1 MAAAAALLAIPAAE
15 AQKVNKEATLSK
27 LEKSDADIANPKKN
41 AKAATWINRGRVYY
55 DAAAEPTANLFAPME
70 TTLLK
75 LSVGD
80 PTSTEEVT
88 LNGSKAIAWNY
99 PYFIAYERDGKIV
112 AWKQLQ
118 EIKEGALDT
127 AIEAY
132 NKAYELDPKQASKIK
147 NGLEQISNYA
157 SILGNVSIEA
167 GEYLTGAE
175 AYLAAYKAQQCP
187 AFGEADPALLY
198 YAGYLLTVR
207 QDTPQGHLLLK
218 ILKNDLSAICMHT
231 NLDVAPGGVNDALA
245 AGYTDEAGDVY
256 YYLFHS
262 YYGQKDKDA
271 AFLIKAKD
279 ALLAGIEKFPKNEKI
294 LDGLMQLYTSEEGVG
309 DPADLVGMIDKSLES
324 DPDNVDLWFGRGR
337 VFYKLKN
344 YDETIN
350 SFKKVVELKPDLY
363 EGNYYLGL
371 FYTVKADAMN
381 TEMGQKNYRSQS
393 EYDADLKEVNVVY
406 MAALPY
412 FEKAH
417 QLKPDD
423 VDTVDYIKSIS
434 FRLRDEPGM
443 MDKYNEYN
451 ELLKKMKGL
460 E

>member
-1 MAAAAALLAIPAAE
+1 
-15 AQKVNKEATLSK
+15 
-27 LEKSDADIANPKKN
+27 
-41 AKAATWINRGRVYY
+41 
-55 DAAAEPTANLFAPME
+55 
-70 TTLLK
+70 
-75 LSVGD
+75 
-80 PTSTEEVT
+80 
-88 LNGSKAIAWNY
+88 
-99 PYFIAYERDGKIV
+99 
-112 AWKQLQ
+112 
-118 EIKEGALDT
+118 
-127 AIEAY
+127 
-132 NKAYELDPKQASKIK
+132 
-147 NGLEQISNYA
+147 
-157 SILGNVSIEA
+157 
-167 GEYLTGAE
+167 
-175 AYLAAYKAQQCP
+175 
-187 AFGEADPALLY
+187 
-198 YAGYLLTVR
+198 
-207 QDTPQGHLLLK
+207 
-218 ILKNDLSAICMHT
+218 
-231 NLDVAPGGVNDALA
+231 
-245 AGYTDEAGDVY
+245 
-256 YYLFHS
+256 
-262 YYGQKDKDA
+262 
-271 AFLIKAKD
+271 
-279 ALLAGIEKFPKNEKI
+279 
-294 LDGLMQLYTSEEGVG
+294 MQLYTSEEGVG

-406 MAALPY
+406 MAAPPY

>member
-1 MAAAAALLAIPAAE
+1 MKRFILMVAAAALLAIPAAE

-41 AKAATWINRGRVYY
+41 SKAATWITRGKVYFE
-55 DAAAEPTANLFAPME
+55 AASEPTANLFAPME
-70 TTLLK
+70 TALLK
-75 LSVGD
+75 LSVGE
-80 PTSTEEVT
+80 PESTEPTTAVKGQQGT
-88 LNGSKAIAWNY
+88 AWNY
-99 PYFIAYERDGKIV
+99 PYFIAYELNGKVV

-118 EIKEGALDT
+118 QIKEGALDT

-132 NKAYELDPKQASKIK
+132 AKAYELDPKQASKIK
-147 NGLEQISNYA
+147 EGLDQIVNFA
-157 SILGNVSIEA
+157 SILGNVSIEI

-175 AYLAAYKAQQCP
+175 AYLTAYKAEQIP
-187 AFGEADPALLY
+187 VFDKADPTYTY
-198 YAGYLLTVR
+198 YAGYLLTVDGANHSDSFAR
-207 QDTPQGHLLLK
+207 GAQALE
-218 ILKNDLSAICMHT
+218 
-231 NLDVAPGGVNDALA
+231 DALA
-245 AGYTDEAGDVY
+245 AGYADEVGDIY

-271 AFLIKAKD
+271 AFLTKAKE

-309 DPADLVGMIDKSLES
+309 DPADLVEMIDKSLAEN
-324 DPDNVDLWFGRGR
+324 PNNVELWFGRGR

-350 SFKKVVELKPDLY
+350 SFKKVVELQPDLFD
-363 EGNYYLGL
+363 GNYYLGL

-393 EYDADLKEVNVVY
+393 EYDSDLKAVNAMY
-406 MAALPY
+406 MNALPY

-417 QLKPDD
+417 QLKTDD
-423 VDTVDYIKSIS
+423 VDTVDYVKSIC

-451 ELLKKMKGL
+451 ALLKKMKG

>member
-1 MAAAAALLAIPAAE
+1 MKRFILMAAAAALLAIPAAE

-167 GEYLTGAE
+167 GEYLT
-175 AYLAAYKAQQCP
+175 
-187 AFGEADPALLY
+187 
-198 YAGYLLTVR
+198 
-207 QDTPQGHLLLK
+207 
-218 ILKNDLSAICMHT
+218 LS
-231 NLDVAPGGVNDALA
+231 
-245 AGYTDEAGDVY
+245 
-256 YYLFHS
+256 
-262 YYGQKDKDA
+262 
-271 AFLIKAKD
+271 LIH
-279 ALLAGIEKFPKNEKI
+279 I
-294 LDGLMQLYTSEEGVG
+294 
-309 DPADLVGMIDKSLES
+309 
-324 DPDNVDLWFGRGR
+324 
-337 VFYKLKN
+337 
-344 YDETIN
+344 
-350 SFKKVVELKPDLY
+350 
-363 EGNYYLGL
+363 
-371 FYTVKADAMN
+371 
-381 TEMGQKNYRSQS
+381 
-393 EYDADLKEVNVVY
+393 
-406 MAALPY
+406 
-412 FEKAH
+412 
-417 QLKPDD
+417 
-423 VDTVDYIKSIS
+423 
-434 FRLRDEPGM
+434 
-443 MDKYNEYN
+443 
-451 ELLKKMKGL
+451 
-460 E
+460 

>member
-1 MAAAAALLAIPAAE
+1 MKRFILMAAAAALLAIPAAE

-157 SILGNVSIEA
+157 SILGNVSKRANTLRAPRPIWPPTRHSSA
-167 GEYLTGAE
+167 
-175 AYLAAYKAQQCP
+175 P
-187 AFGEADPALLY
+187 
-198 YAGYLLTVR
+198 
-207 QDTPQGHLLLK
+207 
-218 ILKNDLSAICMHT
+218 LSARPIRRSSTMPAIC
-231 NLDVAPGGVNDALA
+231 
-245 AGYTDEAGDVY
+245 
-256 YYLFHS
+256 
-262 YYGQKDKDA
+262 
-271 AFLIKAKD
+271 
-279 ALLAGIEKFPKNEKI
+279 
-294 LDGLMQLYTSEEGVG
+294 
-309 DPADLVGMIDKSLES
+309 
-324 DPDNVDLWFGRGR
+324 
-337 VFYKLKN
+337 
-344 YDETIN
+344 
-350 SFKKVVELKPDLY
+350 
-363 EGNYYLGL
+363 
-371 FYTVKADAMN
+371 
-381 TEMGQKNYRSQS
+381 
-393 EYDADLKEVNVVY
+393 
-406 MAALPY
+406 
-412 FEKAH
+412 
-417 QLKPDD
+417 
-423 VDTVDYIKSIS
+423 
-434 FRLRDEPGM
+434 
-443 MDKYNEYN
+443 
-451 ELLKKMKGL
+451 
-460 E
+460 

>member
-175 AYLAAYKAQQCP
+175 AYLAANDSA
-187 AFGEADPALLY
+187 
-198 YAGYLLTVR
+198 YLRCAVF
-207 QDTPQGHLLLK
+207 
-218 ILKNDLSAICMHT
+218 AC
-231 NLDVAPGGVNDALA
+231 
-245 AGYTDEAGDVY
+245 
-256 YYLFHS
+256 
-262 YYGQKDKDA
+262 KDKDA
-271 AFLIKAKD
+271 AAAVKKLIQTYIDDSIDAKYNVD
-279 ALLAGIEKFPKNEKI
+279 EVALLQNAKI
-294 LDGLMQLYTSEEGVG
+294 HSMGNYVAVAVTS
-309 DPADLVGMIDKSLES
+309 DT
-324 DPDNVDLWFGRGR
+324 DNV
-337 VFYKLKN
+337 N
-344 YDETIN
+344 
-350 SFKKVVELKPDLY
+350 KVID
-363 EGNYYLGL
+363 
-371 FYTVKADAMN
+371 
-381 TEMGQKNYRSQS
+381 Q
-393 EYDADLKEVNVVY
+393 
-406 MAALPY
+406 Y
-412 FEKAH
+412 FA
-417 QLKPDD
+417 
-423 VDTVDYIKSIS
+423 
-434 FRLRDEPGM
+434 
-443 MDKYNEYN
+443 
-451 ELLKKMKGL
+451 
-460 E
+460 

>member
-1 MAAAAALLAIPAAE
+1 MKRFILMAAAAALLAIPAAE

-198 YAGYLLTVR
+198 YAGYLLTVDVQPEHQMEKVLYATDELTGLIGAVVR
-207 QDTPQGHLLLK
+207 MLPTKSVQDLQLK
-218 ILKNDLSAICMHT
+218 SLKKKFKDKKF
-231 NLDVAPGGVNDALA
+231 A
-245 AGYTDEAGDVY
+245 AGCSREVIERGADMLGWTLDE
-256 YYLFHS
+256 
-262 YYGQKDKDA
+262 
-271 AFLIKAKD
+271 
-279 ALLAGIEKFPKNEKI
+279 
-294 LDGLMQLYTSEEGVG
+294 LMEQ
-309 DPADLVGMIDKSLES
+309 
-324 DPDNVDLWFGRGR
+324 
-337 VFYKLKN
+337 
-344 YDETIN
+344 TI
-350 SFKKVVELKPDLY
+350 
-363 EGNYYLGL
+363 
-371 FYTVKADAMN
+371 DAM
-381 TEMGQKNYRSQS
+381 QASP
-393 EYDADLKEVNVVY
+393 
-406 MAALPY
+406 AAN
-412 FEKAH
+412 
-417 QLKPDD
+417 
-423 VDTVDYIKSIS
+423 
-434 FRLRDEPGM
+434 G
-443 MDKYNEYN
+443 N
-451 ELLKKMKGL
+451 
-460 E
+460 

>member
-1 MAAAAALLAIPAAE
+1 MKRFILMAAAAALLAIPAAE

-198 YAGYLLTVR
+198 YAGYLLTSTERTIPNRSRAVHR
-207 QDTPQGHLLLK
+207 RSTTRWPPV
-218 ILKNDLSAICMHT
+218 IPTRRAMSTTICSTAITARKTRMRPSSSRRRTHCWQ
-231 NLDVAPGGVNDALA
+231 V
-245 AGYTDEAGDVY
+245 
-256 YYLFHS
+256 S
-262 YYGQKDKDA
+262 
-271 AFLIKAKD
+271 
-279 ALLAGIEKFPKNEKI
+279 
-294 LDGLMQLYTSEEGVG
+294 
-309 DPADLVGMIDKSLES
+309 
-324 DPDNVDLWFGRGR
+324 
-337 VFYKLKN
+337 
-344 YDETIN
+344 
-350 SFKKVVELKPDLY
+350 
-363 EGNYYLGL
+363 
-371 FYTVKADAMN
+371 
-381 TEMGQKNYRSQS
+381 RSS
-393 EYDADLKEVNVVY
+393 RRTRRFSTA
-406 MAALPY
+406 
-412 FEKAH
+412 
-417 QLKPDD
+417 
-423 VDTVDYIKSIS
+423 
-434 FRLRDEPGM
+434 
-443 MDKYNEYN
+443 
-451 ELLKKMKGL
+451 
-460 E
+460 

>member
-1 MAAAAALLAIPAAE
+1 MKRFILMVAAAALLAIPAAQ
-15 AQKVNKEATLSK
+15 AQKVNKEATLAK
-27 LEKSDADIANPKKN
+27 LAKSDADIANPKRN
-41 AKAATWINRGRVYY
+41 TKAATWINRGKVYF
-55 DAAAEPTANLFAPME
+55 DAAAEPTNGLFAPME
-70 TTLLK
+70 KTLVK
-75 LSVGD
+75 IAVGE

-88 LNGSKAIAWNY
+88 VNGAKAIAWNY
-99 PYFIAYERDGKIV
+99 PYFIAYEKDNQIV

-132 NKAYELDPKQASKIK
+132 NKAYELDPKQAEKIK
-147 NGLEQISNYA
+147 AGLEQIVNFA

-167 GEYLTGAE
+167 GELLTGAD
-175 AYLAAYKAQQCP
+175 AYLTAYKAQQSP
-187 AFGEADPALLY
+187 AYGEADPSFLY
-198 YAGYLLTVR
+198 YAGYLLTVDGSNHPESFVR
-207 QDTPQGHLLLK
+207 GEQALT
-218 ILKNDLSAICMHT
+218 
-231 NLDVAPGGVNDALA
+231 DALA
-245 AGYTDEAGDVY
+245 AGYADEAGDIY
-256 YYLFHS
+256 YYLFHC
-262 YYGQKDKDA
+262 YYGQKAKDA
-271 AFLIKAKD
+271 AFLTKAKD
-279 ALLAGIEKFPKNEKI
+279 ALLTGIEKFPKNEKI

-309 DPADLVGMIDKSLES
+309 DPADLVTLIDKSLEN

-363 EGNYYLGL
+363 DGNYYLGL

-381 TEMGQKNYRSQS
+381 NEMGQKNYRSQS
-393 EYDADLKEVNVVY
+393 EYDADLKEVNAIY

-417 QLKPDD
+417 QLKPED

-451 ELLKKMKGL
+451 ALLKKMKGL

>member
-1 MAAAAALLAIPAAE
+1 MKRFILMAAAAALLAIPAAE

-198 YAGYLLTVR
+198 YAGYLLTVDGANHPESFAR
-207 QDTPQGHLLLK
+207 GAQAL
-218 ILKNDLSAICMHT
+218 
-231 NLDVAPGGVNDALA
+231 NDALA

-381 TEMGQKNYRSQS
+381 TEMVQKNYRSQS

>member
-1 MAAAAALLAIPAAE
+1 MKRFILMAAAAALLAIPAAE

-198 YAGYLLTVR
+198 YAGYLLTVDGANHPESFAR
-207 QDTPQGHLLLK
+207 GAQAL
-218 ILKNDLSAICMHT
+218 
-231 NLDVAPGGVNDALA
+231 NDALA

-324 DPDNVDLWFGRGR
+324 DPDNVDLWFGRGQLLSGPVLYGQGRRHEHRDGAEELPQPVGVRCRPERGERRLHGGSALLREGASAQTRRRGYGRLHQVDQLPSARRTGYDGQVQR
-337 VFYKLKN
+337 V
-344 YDETIN
+344 
-350 SFKKVVELKPDLY
+350 
-363 EGNYYLGL
+363 
-371 FYTVKADAMN
+371 
-381 TEMGQKNYRSQS
+381 
-393 EYDADLKEVNVVY
+393 
-406 MAALPY
+406 
-412 FEKAH
+412 H
-417 QLKPDD
+417 
-423 VDTVDYIKSIS
+423 
-434 FRLRDEPGM
+434 
-443 MDKYNEYN
+443 
-451 ELLKKMKGL
+451 
-460 E
+460 

>member
-1 MAAAAALLAIPAAE
+1 MKRFILMAAAAALLAIPAAE

-198 YAGYLLTVR
+198 YAGYLLTVDGANR
-207 QDTPQGHLLLK
+207 IVRARCTGAQRRAGRRLYRRGGRCLLLSVPQ
-218 ILKNDLSAICMHT
+218 LLRPERQGCGLPHQGEGRT
-231 NLDVAPGGVNDALA
+231 
-245 AGYTDEAGDVY
+245 AGRYREVPEERED
-256 YYLFHS
+256 S
-262 YYGQKDKDA
+262 RRPDA
-271 AFLIKAKD
+271 A
-279 ALLAGIEKFPKNEKI
+279 
-294 LDGLMQLYTSEEGVG
+294 LYLGG
-309 DPADLVGMIDKSLES
+309 
-324 DPDNVDLWFGRGR
+324 GRG
-337 VFYKLKN
+337 
-344 YDETIN
+344 
-350 SFKKVVELKPDLY
+350 
-363 EGNYYLGL
+363 
-371 FYTVKADAMN
+371 
-381 TEMGQKNYRSQS
+381 
-393 EYDADLKEVNVVY
+393 
-406 MAALPY
+406 
-412 FEKAH
+412 
-417 QLKPDD
+417 
-423 VDTVDYIKSIS
+423 
-434 FRLRDEPGM
+434 
-443 MDKYNEYN
+443 
-451 ELLKKMKGL
+451 
-460 E
+460 